1 MADPPRA
8 RRDNIAG
15 VSTAGTARPE
25 ERDVYDD
32 LLRDTRGLR
41 REHAVA
47 REAWLAGLNI
57 DRKIDVLFELE
68 ILLKGLACFANPRN
82 HPGPPRKTPVVAQD
96 FREHTVLVREAL
108 ARIVQSCRA
117 LLGEGERT
125 FVFQRYLETV
135 LPDDR
140 ARTRLLGEGAAHDTP
155 ERSLFQL
162 RHAMTNLLEVT
173 AGVTR
178 LQRVPYR
185 LFYALLASAQREIG
199 HSTHF
204 NPLSALEFRP
214 EFDRITKHQM
224 LELIRS
230 VPGEQ
235 ARRLVSLTVLSLF
248 RMLRYVSVVETAVRD
263 GSDGARRM
271 AAIAYL
277 VLSVLRSDARA
288 LTSYLRGRSG
298 ALLAEGFDTEI
309 FRLAAGDM
317 GGEYER
323 LLARAHELREV
334 KATLE
339 GAAAN
344 LRLETRRSFERDFPA
359 LDGSPS
365 TEELRA
371 SVRRLST
378 NLRPALQN
386 AIMFLGR
393 SLGARL
399 DARGVFDD
407 DAAKRVLSERLRRDV
422 WMFAQ
427 IVRAFA
433 LKARSVDATGQER
446 WASGSPLR
454 FVREFMT
461 YFRAMGYP
469 LLRGVDYPRVDAF
482 LAAMNRLR
490 ESDLLDP
497 GRLAAAV
504 DEAEQFHTF
513 LVELF
518 AGIGRRDELADV
530 PFDRRGAAEALK
542 LYLGDAPT

>member
-1 MADPPRA
+1 MSIGVFPRA
-8 RRDNIAG
+8 APD
-15 VSTAGTARPE
+15 

-41 REHAVA
+41 REHALA
-47 REAWLAGLNI
+47 REAWLAGLSLE
-57 DRKIDVLFELE
+57 RKVDHLFEME

-82 HPGPPRKTPVVAQD
+82 HPGPARKTPVVAQD
-96 FREHTVLVREAL
+96 FREHAALVREAL
-108 ARIVQSCRA
+108 GRIVQTCRM

-135 LPDDR
+135 LPDDQ
-140 ARTRLLGEGAAHDTP
+140 ARTRLLGDAFQHDSP

-162 RHAMTNLLEVT
+162 RHAMTNLFEVT
-173 AGVTR
+173 TGLTR
-178 LQRVPYR
+178 LPRVPFR
-185 LFYALLASAQREIG
+185 LFYALLGTAQREIG
-199 HSTHF
+199 QSVHF
-204 NPLSALEFRP
+204 NPLNALEFRP

-235 ARRLVSLTVLSLF
+235 ARRLVALTVLSLF
-248 RMLRYVSVVETAVRD
+248 RMLRYLTLIENVAKEPGENPRRPAAVV
-263 GSDGARRM
+263 
-271 AAIAYL
+271 YL

-288 LTSYLRGRSG
+288 LSGYLRGRSG
-298 ALLAEGFDTEI
+298 ALIASGFDAEI
-309 FRLAAGDM
+309 FRVDATEIST
-317 GGEYER
+317 EYER
-323 LLARAHELREV
+323 LLARGHELRDV

-344 LRLETRRSFERDFPA
+344 LRLETRRAFERDFPT
-359 LDGSPS
+359 LDFAPS
-365 TEELRA
+365 LEDLRS
-371 SVRRLST
+371 SVRKVSN

-393 SLGARL
+393 ALGARL

-407 DAAKRVLSERLRRDV
+407 EAARRVLSERLRRDV

-427 IVRAFA
+427 IVRAFGT
-433 LKARSVDATGQER
+433 KARSVDAGGQER
-446 WASGSPLR
+446 WASGSPLS
-454 FVREFMT
+454 FVREFMA

-482 LAAMNRLR
+482 LAAMNRLND
-490 ESDLLDP
+490 SDLLDP
-497 GRLAAAV
+497 ARLGAVV
-504 DEAEQFHTF
+504 DEAEKFYAF

-518 AGIGRRDELADV
+518 DGIGRREELGGA
-530 PFDRRGAAEALK
+530 PFDRRAAAEALK
-542 LYLGDAPT
+542 LYLGE